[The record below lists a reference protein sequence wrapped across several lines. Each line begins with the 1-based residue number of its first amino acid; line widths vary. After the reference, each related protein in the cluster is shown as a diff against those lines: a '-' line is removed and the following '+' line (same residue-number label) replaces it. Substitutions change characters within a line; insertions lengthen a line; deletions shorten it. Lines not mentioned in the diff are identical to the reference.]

1 MMAAGRCAERGRR
14 TLLLERTPRPGNKIR
29 IAGKGRCNITNA
41 DTVRNLI
48 PCYGRNGRFLYR
60 ALTEFPPDKLIAFFQ
75 ERGVPLKTERGG
87 RVFPASDN
95 AADIVAALQRY
106 LRAHGV
112 HVRCDARVA
121 ALRCEDVSVSGVT
134 LTGGEQLHAPRV
146 IIATGG
152 MSYTGT
158 GSSGDGYRFAAQ
170 TKHAVLPPRPALVPL
185 ETAEPFVRTLQGAAL
200 KNVAVSYLVDGIRHD
215 GGFGEML
222 FTHYGVSGPVIVTIS
237 GDIGD
242 RLAAGHTVHLSIN
255 FKPALDRATLNDRL
269 LREFSA
275 AGSAPVSA
283 ALKTVLP
290 RALVPVFAEQLRI
303 PPDRRCHQV
312 TRGQRNA
319 LLGMLT
325 DFRLRVTRTR
335 PIDEAIVT
343 RGGVSLDAVDPRTM
357 ESRIIR
363 GLYFCGEVLDVD
375 GVTGGYNLQAAFATG
390 RLAGDSV

>member
-1 MMAAGRCAERGRR
+1 MAAGRCGERGKR
-14 TLLLERTPRPGNKIR
+14 TLLLERTSHPGNKIR

-48 PCYGRNGRFLYR
+48 SCYGRNGRFLYR
-60 ALTEFPPDKLIAFFQ
+60 ALTAFPPEQLMFFF
-75 ERGVPLKTERGG
+75 EEHDVSLKTERGG
-87 RVFPASDN
+87 RVFPASDT

-112 HVRCDARVA
+112 RIRCDARVA
-121 ALRCEDVSVSGVT
+121 GLLYEESAVAGVALV
-134 LTGGEQLHAPRV
+134 GGERLYAPRV
-146 IIATGG
+146 IVATGG

-158 GSSGDGYRFAAQ
+158 GSSGDGYRLAAQ
-170 TKHAVLPPRPALVPL
+170 TGHAVVPPRPALIPL
-185 ETAEPFVRTLQGAAL
+185 ETAEPFVRTLQGVAL
-200 KNVAVSYLVDGIRHD
+200 KNVAVSYVVDGVRRE

-222 FTHYGVSGPVIVTIS
+222 FTHYGVSGPVILTIS

-242 RLAAGHTVHLSIN
+242 CLAAGRTVHLSVN
-255 FKPALDRATLNDRL
+255 FKPALDRAMLNDRL
-269 LREFSA
+269 LREFAA

-283 ALKTVLP
+283 ALKTMLP
-290 RALVPVFAEQLRI
+290 RALVPVFAEQLHI

-312 TRGQRNA
+312 TRGQRDA

-343 RGGVSLDAVDPRTM
+343 RGGVSLDAVNPRTM